1 MKRIVIALAL
11 LIALSACSTKVSY
24 YFLDWAI
31 EWQLE
36 DYVTLDRQQ
45 EQAFDAILDPFLVW
59 HRSQELPR
67 YSAQLKTLQTELA
80 DGTLTPQSWRH
91 HVDMA
96 RDHWFRLFAQVFDD
110 LLPLIASL
118 SDKQVAQVIA
128 KLEADEQE
136 LVDEYKDKNQ
146 EQLIKD
152 ADERLEELFADWL
165 GRLSDQQK
173 ALIHEH
179 NSRRLATLDMW
190 LEYRHEWLRQFKQ
203 ALLQRSDSDLLAQR
217 LRLLMTSPDELKS
230 DVHKQ
235 KLAQNTENFG
245 MLLLQLHQS
254 LSERQ
259 QKHFKRKLGNLID
272 DLDELSQASP

>member
-1 MKRIVIALAL
+1 MSLSTGNRSRRLTPFSTLFSPGIAA
-11 LIALSACSTKVSY
+11 
-24 YFLDWAI
+24 
-31 EWQLE
+31 
-36 DYVTLDRQQ
+36 R
-45 EQAFDAILDPFLVW
+45 
-59 HRSQELPR
+59 ELPR

-152 ADERLEELFADWL
+152 ADERLEELFC
-165 GRLSDQQK
+165 
-173 ALIHEH
+173 
-179 NSRRLATLDMW
+179 RLAGAF
-190 LEYRHEWLRQFKQ
+190 E
-203 ALLQRSDSDLLAQR
+203 
-217 LRLLMTSPDELKS
+217 
-230 DVHKQ
+230 
-235 KLAQNTENFG
+235 
-245 MLLLQLHQS
+245 
-254 LSERQ
+254 
-259 QKHFKRKLGNLID
+259 
-272 DLDELSQASP
+272 